1 VSPALSAN
9 LVPPVPASQSI
20 KVWSSTGEG
29 KDFKF

>member
-1 VSPALSAN
+1 
-9 LVPPVPASQSI
+9 VPPVPVTQSI